1 MLFRNLKQATLSLAI
16 IGFLGTAAFDADAQ
30 RNTRERAEARKQDSS
45 TDKVEARYPDAT
57 RQDPTEK
64 GARKLQAK
72 LQKMV
77 DAYNK
82 DDFPAAR
89 SQADEIIASDI
100 ATPYDTAVS
109 AQIASQAAY
118 NSDDTPA
125 TLTYIQQALDA
136 NALDNNNHYQLMYM
150 LAGLQLQ
157 EEQYAEGL
165 ATLERF
171 MTETKT
177 QDPEVFALKGQGL
190 YQAER
195 FAEAIPALKQAIEAS
210 PEPKDNWQQLL
221 MASYA
226 EIGQSGEALT
236 MAETIAA
243 RKPGDK
249 KAQMNLAGVYLQAD
263 KYEQAA
269 AVLEKLRASGQL
281 TEEKDYRQ
289 LYATYANMDG
299 REKEV
304 IGVIN
309 DGVSKGVLKPDHQT
323 YLALAQSYYYSEQIP
338 QAIEAWQKA
347 APLAKDGETYL
358 NLAKVLW
365 QENRLPEAKQAARAA
380 MDKGL
385 KNPDEAKKIIAQ
397 P

>member
-1 MLFRNLKQATLSLAI
+1 MSFRNFKQAALSLVI
-16 IGFLGTAAFDADAQ
+16 MCFLGTAAFDADAQ
-30 RNTRERAEARKQDSS
+30 RSTRERADARKQEGS
-45 TDKVEARYPDAT
+45 TEKAEARYPDAT

-64 GARKLQAK
+64 GARKLQTK

-77 DAYNK
+77 EVYNK
-82 DDFPAAR
+82 DDFAAAR
-89 SQADEIIASDI
+89 TQADEILASDI
-100 ATPYDTAVS
+100 ATPYDKAVS
-109 AQIASQAAY
+109 AQIASHAAY

-125 TLTYIQQALDA
+125 SLAYIQQALDA

-150 LAGLQLQ
+150 LAGIQLQ

-171 MTETKT
+171 LGETKSK
-177 QDPEVFALKGQGL
+177 DPEALALKGQGL

-195 FAEAIPALKQAIEAS
+195 FAEAIPALKQAIDAS

-226 EIGQSGEALT
+226 EVGQSSEA
-236 MAETIAA
+236 MAMVETIAA
-243 RKPGDK
+243 RAPGDK
-249 KAQMNLAGVYLQAD
+249 RAQMNLAGVYLQAD

-269 AVLEKLRASGQL
+269 AVLEKMRASGLL

-299 REKEV
+299 KEKEV
-304 IGVIN
+304 INVIN
-309 DGVSKGVLKPDHQT
+309 DGIAKGVLKADHQT
-323 YLALAQSYYYSEQIP
+323 YLALAQSYYYSDQIP
-338 QAIEAWQKA
+338 PAIAAWQKA
-347 APLAKDGETYL
+347 APMAPDGETYL

-365 QENRLPEAKQAARAA
+365 QEDRVPEAKQAARAA
-380 MDKGL
+380 LEKGL
-385 KNPDEAKKIIAQ
+385 KKPDEAKKIVAL

>member
-1 MLFRNLKQATLSLAI
+1 MLFRNVKQAALSLAI

-30 RNTRERAEARKQDSS
+30 RSTRERADARKQESS
-45 TDKVEARYPDAT
+45 SEKAEARYPDAA
-57 RQDPTEK
+57 RQDPSEK
-64 GARKLQAK
+64 GARKLQSK

-77 DAYNK
+77 DAFNK
-82 DDFPAAR
+82 DEFPAAR
-89 SQADEIIASDI
+89 AQADEIIASDI
-100 ATPYDTAVS
+100 AMPYDKAVA

-118 NSDDTPA
+118 NTDDTPA
-125 TLTYIQQALDA
+125 TLAYIQQALDT
-136 NALDNNNHYQLMYM
+136 NALDNNNHYQLLYM
-150 LAGLQLQ
+150 QAGLQLQ
-157 EEQYAEGL
+157 EEQYTQGL

-171 MTETKT
+171 LNETKSK
-177 QDPEVFALKGQGL
+177 DPEALALKGQGL

-226 EIGQSGEALT
+226 EVGQSGEALT

-243 RKPGDK
+243 RAPGDK

-263 KYEQAA
+263 KYDQAA

-281 TEEKDYRQ
+281 TDEKDYRQ

-304 IGVIN
+304 ISVIN
-309 DGVSKGVLKPDHQT
+309 DGIGKGVLKPDHQT
-323 YLALAQSYYYSEQIP
+323 YLALAQSYYYSDQIP

-347 APLAKDGETYL
+347 APMAKDGETYL

-365 QENRLPEAKQAARAA
+365 QEDRIPEAKQAARAA
-380 MDKGL
+380 IDKGL
-385 KNPDEAKKIIAQ
+385 KKPEEARKITAL

>member
-1 MLFRNLKQATLSLAI
+1 MLFRNLKQAALSLAV
-16 IGFLGTAAFDADAQ
+16 IGLLGTAAFDADAQ
-30 RNTRERAEARKQDSS
+30 RSTRDRAEARKQGSS
-45 TDKVEARYPDAT
+45 TEKAEARYPEAT
-57 RQDPTEK
+57 RQDPSEK
-64 GARKLQAK
+64 GARKLQSK

-77 DAYNK
+77 EAYNN
-82 DDFPAAR
+82 DDFAAAR
-89 SQADEIIASDI
+89 ALADEIIASEI
-100 ATPYDTAVS
+100 ATPYDTAVA

-118 NSDDTPA
+118 NTDDTPA
-125 TLTYIQQALDA
+125 TLAYIQKALDA
-136 NALDNNNHYQLMYM
+136 DALDNNNHYQLMYM

-165 ATLERF
+165 ATLERYL
-171 MTETKT
+171 TETKT
-177 QDPEVFALKGQGL
+177 QDPEALALKGQGL

-195 FAEAIPALKQAIEAS
+195 FAEAIPALEQAIKAS

-226 EIGQSGEALT
+226 EMGQSGEALS
-236 MAETIAA
+236 MAESIAA
-243 RKPGDK
+243 QKPGDK

-263 KYEQAA
+263 KYDQAA

-289 LYATYANMDG
+289 LYATYSNMDG
-299 REKEV
+299 KEKEV
-304 IGVIN
+304 IDVIN
-309 DGVSKGVLKPDHQT
+309 DGMAKGVLKPDHQT
-323 YLALAQSYYYSEQIP
+323 YLALAQSYYYSDQVP

-347 APLAKDGETYL
+347 APLAPDGETYL

-365 QENRLPEAKQAARAA
+365 QEDRVPEAKQAARAA
-380 MDKGL
+380 IEKGL
-385 KNPDEAKKIIAQ
+385 KKPDEAKKIVAL

>member
-1 MLFRNLKQATLSLAI
+1 MLFRNLKQAALSLAI
-16 IGFLGTAAFDADAQ
+16 VGFLGTAAFDADAQ
-30 RNTRERAEARKQDSS
+30 RSTRERADARKQESS
-45 TDKVEARYPDAT
+45 SEKAEARYPDAT
-57 RQDPTEK
+57 RQEPTEK
-64 GARKLQAK
+64 GARKLQPK
-72 LQKMV
+72 LQKMIE
-77 DAYNK
+77 AYNK
-82 DDFPAAR
+82 DDFAAAR
-89 SQADEIIASDI
+89 AEADEIMASDI
-100 ATPYDTAVS
+100 ATSYDKAVA

-118 NSDDTPA
+118 NTDDTPA
-125 TLTYIQQALDA
+125 TVVYIQQALDA
-136 NALDNNNHYQLMYM
+136 NGLDNNNHYQLLYM
-150 LAGLQLQ
+150 QAGLQLQ
-157 EEQYAEGL
+157 EEQYTEGL

-171 MTETKT
+171 LSETKSK
-177 QDPEVFALKGQGL
+177 DPDALALKGQGL

-195 FAEAIPALKQAIEAS
+195 FAEAIPALKMAIEAS

-226 EIGQSGEALT
+226 EVGQSGEALT
-236 MAETIAA
+236 MAEAIAA
-243 RKPGDK
+243 RAPGDK

-263 KYEQAA
+263 KYDQAA

-299 REKEV
+299 KEKEV
-304 IGVIN
+304 VSVIN
-309 DGVSKGVLKPDHQT
+309 DGIGKGVLKPDHQT
-323 YLALAQSYYYSEQIP
+323 YLALAQSYYYSDQIP

-365 QENRLPEAKQAARAA
+365 QEDRVPEAKLAARSAIE
-380 MDKGL
+380 KGL
-385 KNPDEAKKIIAQ
+385 KKPDEAKKIIAL